1 MLEPDGSTQLEK
13 IDAKL
18 KEKKIERAEKF
29 VYRLYFRLFFS
40 IEHFVGLGSTKGSS
54 DKKQKNLGDLCMQY
68 GNSDQYSEL

>member
-1 MLEPDGSTQLEK
+1 MLELDGSTQLEK
-13 IDAKL
+13 I
-18 KEKKIERAEKF
+18 ECAEKF
-29 VYRLYFRLFFS
+29 VYRLYIRLFFS